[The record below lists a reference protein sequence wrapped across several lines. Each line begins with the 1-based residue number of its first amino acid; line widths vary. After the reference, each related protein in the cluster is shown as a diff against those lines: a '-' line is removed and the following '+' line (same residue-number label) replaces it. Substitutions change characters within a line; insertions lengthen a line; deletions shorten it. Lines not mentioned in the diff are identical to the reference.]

1 MENKEKIA
9 KEIYFYLQIAKKAME
24 GNIGLMQKSPV
35 KITLNVHGIEPAI
48 VKMFEN
54 RLENDKNNHEKNCCN
69 WTTHDIFITLFT
81 KNKDLKQ

>member
-24 GNIGLMQKSPV
+24 ENIGLMQKSPV

-54 RLENDKNNHEKNCCN
+54 RLENDKNKYEINCCN

-81 KNKDLKQ
+81 K